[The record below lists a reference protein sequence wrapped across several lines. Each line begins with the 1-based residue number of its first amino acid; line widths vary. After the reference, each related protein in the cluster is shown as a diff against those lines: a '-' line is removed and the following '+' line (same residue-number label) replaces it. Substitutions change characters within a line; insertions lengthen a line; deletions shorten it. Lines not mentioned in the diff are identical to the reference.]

1 MRTKWA
7 LAAVVACA
15 VIAGAA
21 LAFSGYHGTGPFAS
35 TFGVSVK
42 RVAPEAFATPGESAD
57 PLVIAVLFH
66 WPDDGFCSGQFS
78 VSATETAEEVR
89 VSDVT
94 SREYRGGGGCAGLG
108 TVSGMAGAELTLAA
122 PLGTRKLVR
131 ASDGT
136 VLVAASQ

>member
-15 VIAGAA
+15 VLAGAA
-21 LAFSGYHGTGPFAS
+21 LAFAGYHGSGPLAS
-35 TFGVSVK
+35 TLGVSVK
-42 RVAPEAFATPGESAD
+42 RVAPEAYAIPGEGAD

-66 WPDDGFCSGQFS
+66 WPEDGFCSGQFS
-78 VSATETAEEVR
+78 VSATETDDEVR

-94 SREYRGGGGCAGLG
+94 SREYRGGSCAGLG
-108 TVSGMAGAELTLAA
+108 TVNGMAGAELALAE